1 MLCGTRQ
8 LGVTIAQL
16 CVRRATG
23 GRVQRTYYEVLGVE
37 KEATQAEIKAAYY
50 GLARKMHPD
59 ANPTDPHAAD
69 KFNELSVAY
78 RTLSNETRRRQ
89 YDSAGC
95 RDTAQSSQ
103 SSRLLFPHSFY
114 SHTENSS
121 SHVGVL
127 LH

>member
-1 MLCGTRQ
+1 MLCGVRPV
-8 LGVTIAQL
+8 GVAVAGL

-23 GRVQRTYYEVLGVE
+23 GRPQRTYYEVLGVD
-37 KEATQAEIKAAYY
+37 KEATQAEIKKAYY

-78 RTLSNETRRRQ
+78 RTLSNESRRRQ

-103 SSRLLFPHSFY
+103 NTRL
-114 SHTENSS
+114 
-121 SHVGVL
+121 
-127 LH
+127 